1 MSQFNNTNIIELTS
15 KNLKKIGNNIV
26 ITHNSFKNKNG
37 LLFVHANWCGFCQ
50 ITKPE
55 IISLSKITGSEFP
68 IGALEDIHKDAIRL
82 LDIKGYPTIFIV
94 ENGII
99 SKEYNDSRQTKD
111 IRNAIC
117 KIDEYNFCTK

>member
-1 MSQFNNTNIIELTS
+1 MTEFNNTNIIELTS
-15 KNLKKIGNNIV
+15 KNFQKKNNTII

-37 LLFVHANWCGFCQ
+37 LLFIHANWCGFCQ

-55 IISLSKITGSEFP
+55 IIKLSKITGNEFP
-68 IGALEDIHKDAIRL
+68 IGSLEDIHKDIIQL
-82 LDIKGYPTIFIV
+82 LNIKGFPTILII
-94 ENGII
+94 ENGVIT
-99 SKEYNDSRQTKD
+99 KEYNDSRQTKD